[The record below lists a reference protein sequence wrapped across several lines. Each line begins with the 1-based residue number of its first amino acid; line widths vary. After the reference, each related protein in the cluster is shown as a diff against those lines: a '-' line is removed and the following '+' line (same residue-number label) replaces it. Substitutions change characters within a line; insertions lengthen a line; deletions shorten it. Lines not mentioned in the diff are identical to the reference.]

1 MSGSSAFANYSNT
14 AQQLSAE
21 VTQAK
26 PTTQQI
32 TDDKNNFEQQFLIG
46 ASLMAKGKA
55 ADKLAGLFKKSK
67 SVLKDKTEAQI
78 KKIAQSAQDRAGEV
92 SKKLASKIKGVK
104 PETGPASDNLSQVKG
119 LADDAK
125 DAVNKTTK
133 DLENANND
141 MIDARSDVADAYDT
155 RDAAN
160 ALVDANK
167 ARSVAQA
174 GGPVR
179 QSQQVSDSVDRDALN
194 DARTGV
200 EQAELRSQAAE
211 DTRNSISEK
220 LTQQQNTARNA
231 AQDVRNAGGE
241 IDEVAEDALRA
252 EKIAKDTEEGI
263 KVVKDVDKGLEAT
276 SEFDPLGLVV
286 AGVAAIATQI
296 IGRKIKAHQNTI
308 SASIP
313 KAGFSAT
320 LGA

>member
-14 AQQLSAE
+14 TQQLSNTI
-21 VTQAK
+21 TQPP
-26 PTTQQI
+26 PTTEQI
-32 TDDKNNFEQQFLIG
+32 TNDKANFEQQFLIG

-55 ADKLAGLFKKSK
+55 TEKLGGLFKRSK
-67 SVLKDKTEAQI
+67 TILKNKTEAQI
-78 KKIAQSAQDRAGEV
+78 KKIAQSAQDRGGDV

-104 PETGPASDNLSQVKG
+104 PETEPPSDNLGQVKG
-119 LADDAK
+119 LADDANK
-125 DAVNKTTK
+125 VVNKTAK

-220 LTQQQNTARNA
+220 LTQQQNTAQNA

>member
-14 AQQLSAE
+14 TQQLSNAI
-21 VTQAK
+21 TQPP
-26 PTTQQI
+26 PTTEQI
-32 TDDKNNFEQQFLIG
+32 TNDKANFEQQFLIG

-55 ADKLAGLFKKSK
+55 TEKLGGLFKRSK
-67 SVLKDKTEAQI
+67 TILKNKTEAQI
-78 KKIAQSAQDRAGEV
+78 KKIAQSAQDRGGDV

-104 PETGPASDNLSQVKG
+104 PETEPPSDNLGQVKG
-119 LADDAK
+119 LADDANK
-125 DAVNKTTK
+125 VVNKTAK

-141 MIDARSDVADAYDT
+141 MIDARSDVKDAYDT

-220 LTQQQNTARNA
+220 LTQQQNTAQNA

>member
-179 QSQQVSDSVDRDALN
+179 LSQQVSDSVDRDALN

>member
-167 ARSVAQA
+167 ARSLTQA
-174 GGPVR
+174 GGPIK
-179 QSQQVSDSVDRDALN
+179 QSQQVSDSVDRDSLN
-194 DARTGV
+194 DATTGV

-211 DTRNSISEK
+211 DARNSISQK
-220 LTQQQNTARNA
+220 LTAQQNTAQRA
-231 AQDVRNAGGE
+231 TQDVKNAGGE
-241 IDEVAEDALRA
+241 ADEVAEGALKA
-252 EKIAKDTEEGI
+252 EKIAKDADEGL
-263 KVVKDVDKGLEAT
+263 KVVKDVDKVAEAS
-276 SEFDPLGLVV
+276 SEADPLGLVI

-296 IGRKIKAHQNTI
+296 IGRRMKVHENVI
-308 SASIP
+308 SAAVPSI
-313 KAGFSAT
+313 GFSAT

>member
-14 AQQLSAE
+14 TQQLSNAI
-21 VTQAK
+21 TQPP
-26 PTTQQI
+26 PTTEQI
-32 TDDKNNFEQQFLIG
+32 TNDKANFEQQFLIG

-55 ADKLAGLFKKSK
+55 TEKLGGLFKRSK
-67 SVLKDKTEAQI
+67 TILKNKTEAQI
-78 KKIAQSAQDRAGEV
+78 KKIAQSAQDRGGEV

-104 PETGPASDNLSQVKG
+104 PETEPPSDNLGQVKG
-119 LADDAK
+119 LADDANK
-125 DAVNKTTK
+125 VVNKTAK

-179 QSQQVSDSVDRDALN
+179 LSQQVSDSVDRDALN
-194 DARTGV
+194 DATTGV
-200 EQAELRSQAAE
+200 EQAELKSQAAE

-241 IDEVAEDALRA
+241 VDEVAEDALRA

>member
-1 MSGSSAFANYSNT
+1 M
-14 AQQLSAE
+14 
-21 VTQAK
+21 
-26 PTTQQI
+26 
-32 TDDKNNFEQQFLIG
+32 
-46 ASLMAKGKA
+46 
-55 ADKLAGLFKKSK
+55 
-67 SVLKDKTEAQI
+67 
-78 KKIAQSAQDRAGEV
+78 
-92 SKKLASKIKGVK
+92 
-104 PETGPASDNLSQVKG
+104 
-119 LADDAK
+119 
-125 DAVNKTTK
+125 
-133 DLENANND
+133 
-141 MIDARSDVADAYDT
+141 
-155 RDAAN
+155 
-160 ALVDANK
+160 
-167 ARSVAQA
+167 
-174 GGPVR
+174 
-179 QSQQVSDSVDRDALN
+179 SDSVDRDALN

-200 EQAELRSQAAE
+200 EQAELKSQAAE

-220 LTQQQNTARNA
+220 LTQQQNTAQNA